1 MTPVGEELLPRE
13 STNLVMLDKILTL
26 CMLGNIFTLLSSA
39 DFFQNQLFRK
49 ILSGYHQRIKQFGY
63 RLGQRLVGP
72 YLDPNWL
79 PYLSADDPSG
89 QRIVVSGL
97 YKDSHVRQDINSFV
111 CWVIFLHFCR
121 LLIFF
126 KINFLVFLILSRIPS
141 EYQTV
146 WIHDWA
152 RHYVRPNLD
161 PNWLQRLSADDHSR
175 RRIVA
180 PGLYKDSH
188 VRQDINSLHMHDG

>member
-97 YKDSHVRQDINSFV
+97 YKDSHVRQDINSFA
-111 CWVIFLHFCR
+111 CWVIFLQFCR
-121 LLIFF
+121 LLNFF
-126 KINFLVFLILSRIPS
+126 KINFLIFLNSFRNTIRVSNS
-141 EYQTV
+141 
-146 WIHDWA
+146 
-152 RHYVRPNLD
+152 LD
-161 PNWLQRLSADDHSR
+161 PGLGPTLCRAQSGSKPVAKIISR
-175 RRIVA
+175 R
-180 PGLYKDSH
+180 P
-188 VRQDINSLHMHDG
+188 Q